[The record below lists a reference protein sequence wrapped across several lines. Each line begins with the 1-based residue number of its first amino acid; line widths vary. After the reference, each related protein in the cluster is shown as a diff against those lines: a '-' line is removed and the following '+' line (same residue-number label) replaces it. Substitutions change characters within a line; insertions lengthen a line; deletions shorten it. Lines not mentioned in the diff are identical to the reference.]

1 MKFYYTDRNGGAS
14 SAPFATFNLSPNVGD
29 DPVAVAKNRE
39 TLATKVEVAPAKLFF
54 MEQVH
59 GNEIALIDKDS
70 DPTIHP
76 TADALITREL
86 NYGLAVLFAD
96 CAPLLLSSKQVSA
109 AVHVGRKGL
118 LADIVDKVVTQ
129 MRDMG
134 AIGISAQIGPTICG
148 KCYEVSE
155 EMRDEAEDFM
165 PIAASQTRRSA
176 PSIDIP
182 KAIISILSTAQIP
195 GKWNGVCTNE
205 DQSFFSCR
213 RDRLTGR
220 QAGVVVHGRR

>member
-1 MKFYYTDRNGGAS
+1 MKFYFTDRNGGAS
-14 SAPFATFNLSPNVGD
+14 AAPFSTFNLSSNVGD
-29 DPVAVAKNRE
+29 DPVAVAKNRAE
-39 TLATKVEVAPAKLFF
+39 LANKVEVPSTKLFF

-59 GNEIALIDKDS
+59 GNEIAVIDKDS
-70 DPTIHP
+70 DPLISP
-76 TADALITREL
+76 VADALITREL
-86 NYGLAVLFAD
+86 NFGLAVMYAD

-118 LADIVDKVVTQ
+118 LADIVDKVVSQ
-129 MRDMG
+129 MREMG

-155 EMRDEAEDFM
+155 ELRDAAEEFM

-205 DQSFFSCR
+205 DQSFFSYR
-213 RDRLTGR
+213 RDKTTGR

>member
-1 MKFYYTDRNGGAS
+1 MD
-14 SAPFATFNLSPNVGD
+14 
-29 DPVAVAKNRE
+29 
-39 TLATKVEVAPAKLFF
+39 
-54 MEQVH
+54 QVH
-59 GNEIALIDKDS
+59 GNEIAIIDKES
-70 DPTIHP
+70 DPAISP

-195 GKWNGVCTNE
+195 GKWNGVCTHE
-205 DQSFFSCR
+205 DQSFFSYR
-213 RDRLTGR
+213 RDKLTGR

>member
-1 MKFYYTDRNGGAS
+1 
-14 SAPFATFNLSPNVGD
+14 
-29 DPVAVAKNRE
+29 
-39 TLATKVEVAPAKLFF
+39 
-54 MEQVH
+54 
-59 GNEIALIDKDS
+59 
-70 DPTIHP
+70 
-76 TADALITREL
+76 
-86 NYGLAVLFAD
+86 
-96 CAPLLLSSKQVSA
+96 
-109 AVHVGRKGL
+109 
-118 LADIVDKVVTQ
+118 
-129 MRDMG
+129 MG

-195 GKWNGVCTNE
+195 GKWNGVCTHE
-205 DQSFFSCR
+205 DQSFFSYR
-213 RDRLTGR
+213 RDKLTGR